1 MMEVAASYQ
10 IAEKEQERDTVY
22 IALPQVRERW
32 SYLIVKKLF
41 DFTFALLGLLVLELP
56 MAVIALVIV
65 LDSPGGA
72 IFRQERLGK
81 NGKPFTI
88 YKFRTMRLDA
98 EADGPQWAERE
109 DKRCTRFG
117 AFLRKAHLDEL
128 PQLWNILKGDM
139 SFVGPRPERQYFY
152 EQFEKYIVGFS
163 NRLAVIPGL
172 TGYAQVNGGYEL
184 EPEEKI
190 VYDMHYI
197 AHRSISMDLKC
208 ILKTVRLI
216 FTHDGAC

>member
-1 MMEVAASYQ
+1 MMEVTASYQ

-41 DFTFALLGLLVLELP
+41 DVTFALLGLLVLALP

-117 AFLRKAHLDEL
+117 AFLRKARLDEL

-197 AHRSISMDLKC
+197 AHRSIALDLSC
-208 ILKTVRLI
+208 LLKTVRI
-216 FTHDGAC
+216 VFSHKGAR